1 MTPSR
6 LRLSVSALAILLP
19 AALLPVA
26 ALAFEPVGA
35 DSFNVKS
42 VVDLAALTP
51 DTFEATLLPAAQAQG
66 KVVFYDFTESFTPLF
81 ADNLIPAFEAAYP
94 GIDVEYYSVNGETA
108 VQQLMAARD
117 ANQPSPVDVFFM
129 PNGQV
134 RVANEA
140 GVIANLPLH
149 SGLPAAPDLAE
160 AAATVSR
167 GYVHGG
173 IVVPYHRN
181 QTAIGYDTRA
191 IAAEDVP
198 LTFEA
203 ILAWAQANPGKFA
216 MTSPARGGSGGGFL
230 ESAIL
235 ALATPDCV
243 AQAQDFSLTPE
254 QAQAWAAGPCLDPVI
269 GYFNDLKP
277 HVEIT
282 NGNTDTLTLIAN
294 GVATVGT
301 VWEDQTFDFI
311 GRGLLPPTVRVTL
324 LESGQVGDGDGI
336 MIPSGTERVEAALL
350 FVNWLMTDEAQVM
363 KTTLNGS
370 RTARTGLDLA
380 GAVDPAK
387 AAWLI
392 PTPVFAER
400 SRGRIAG
407 VVSSAA
413 TDRFVAQVI
422 GQ

>member
-1 MTPSR
+1 MKIST
-6 LRLSVSALAILLP
+6 LHATVSALAVLMP
-19 AALLPVA
+19 AA

-35 DSFNVKS
+35 DAFNVKS
-42 VVDLAALTP
+42 VVDLSALTP
-51 DTFEATLLPAAQAQG
+51 ETFEATLLPAAQAQG
-66 KVVFYDFTESFTPLF
+66 RIVFYDFTESFTPLF

-108 VQQLMAARD
+108 VQQLMAAKD
-117 ANQPSPVDVFFM
+117 ANQPAPVDVFFV

-149 SGLPAAPDLAE
+149 TGLPAAPDLAE
-160 AAATVSR
+160 AAATISR

-173 IVVPYHRN
+173 VVAPYHRN

-191 IAAEDVP
+191 IAAADVP
-198 LTFEA
+198 LTFPA
-203 ILAWAQANPGKFA
+203 ILDWARTNPGKFA

-235 ALATPDCV
+235 ALASPECV
-243 AQAQDFSLTPE
+243 AEAQDFSLTAD
-254 QAQAWAAGPCLDPVI
+254 QAKEWAAGPCLEPVMA
-269 GYFNDLKP
+269 YFTELKP
-277 HVEIT
+277 LVEIT
-282 NGNTDTLTLIAN
+282 NGNTDTLTLMAN

-336 MIPSGTERVEAALL
+336 MIPAGTERVEAALL

-363 KTTLNGS
+363 KTSLNGS

-380 GAVDPAK
+380 GAVSADK
-387 AAWLI
+387 ADRLI
-392 PTPVFAER
+392 PTEVYLDR
-400 SRGRIAG
+400 SRGRISG

>member
-1 MTPSR
+1 MTR
-6 LRLSVSALAILLP
+6 TTLRATVSALAFLLP
-19 AALLPVA
+19 AA

-35 DSFNVKS
+35 DAFNVKS
-42 VVDLAALTP
+42 VVDLSSLTP
-51 DTFEATLLPAAQAQG
+51 ATFEATLLPAAQAQG
-66 KVVFYDFTESFTPLF
+66 KIVFYDFTESFTPLF

-108 VQQLMAARD
+108 VQQLMAAKD
-117 ANQPSPVDVFFM
+117 AGQPSPVDVFFM

-134 RVANEA
+134 RVANQA
-140 GVIANLPLH
+140 GVIANLPL
-149 SGLPAAPDLAE
+149 GTALPAAPDLAE
-160 AAATVSR
+160 DAAMVAR
-167 GYVHGG
+167 GYMHGG
-173 IVVPYHRN
+173 VVVPYHRN

-191 IAAEDVP
+191 IAADDVP

-203 ILAWAQANPGKFA
+203 ILAWAEANPGKFA

-235 ALATPDCV
+235 ALASDDCV
-243 AQAQDFSLTPE
+243 AQAGDFSLTAD
-254 QAQAWAAGPCLDPVI
+254 QAREWAAGPCLEPVMA
-269 GYFNDLKP
+269 YFNALKP

-336 MIPSGTERVEAALL
+336 MIPAGTERVEAALL
-350 FVNWLMTDEAQVM
+350 FVNWLMSDEAQVM
-363 KTTLNGS
+363 KTSLNGS

-380 GAVDPAK
+380 GAVSADK
-387 AAWLI
+387 ADRLI
-392 PTPVFAER
+392 PTPVYLER

-407 VVSSAA
+407 VVSSAS
-413 TDRFVAQVI
+413 TDRFVADVI